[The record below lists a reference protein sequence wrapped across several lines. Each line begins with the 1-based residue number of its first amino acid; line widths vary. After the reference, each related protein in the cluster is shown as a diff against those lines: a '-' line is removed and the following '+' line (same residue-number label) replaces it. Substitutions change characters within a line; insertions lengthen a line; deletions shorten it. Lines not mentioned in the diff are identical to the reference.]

1 MLQSY
6 ATICLSA
13 IRAGVQHF
21 GNQKIKNRIS
31 LNINTIS
38 FCAFGNC

>member
-21 GNQKIKNRIS
+21 ENQKILKRIS
-31 LNINTIS
+31 LKINVIC
-38 FCAFGNC
+38 F